1 MPIALKIERPMTMH
15 SRPKVLVTRK
25 LTPAAE
31 ARLRVSYDI
40 WWNQDDRQLSGDEI
54 IDLAHGMDALLPCV
68 SDNLSASIIK
78 RLPHSIKIIS
88 TFSVGYDHINI
99 EAASQRAIR
108 VTNTPDVVTNATA
121 DIALLLLLGAARGA
135 AQGLQSIQSGK
146 WARWSP
152 TGMLGTDL
160 SGKTLGIFGM
170 GRIGQATAARARAF
184 GMKIHYHNR
193 TRLSPEKEG
202 DATFHDTAE
211 SLYAACDIIS
221 LHAASNA
228 ETKGIIN
235 TAALAHFKPGAMLIN
250 TARGDLVDDDALIAA
265 LHSGRLSAVGLDVY
279 ANEPNIDPR
288 YRTLQNAFLLPH
300 LGTATLETRDAM
312 GFRAIDNL
320 DAFFANQPLPDP
332 IN

>member
-1 MPIALKIERPMTMH
+1 MTEKNQPKI
-15 SRPKVLVTRK
+15 LVTRK

-31 ARLRVSYDI
+31 KRLRASYDI
-40 WWNQDDRQLSGDEI
+40 WWNQEDRQLSGKEI
-54 IDLAHGMDALLPCV
+54 IDLSQGMDAVLPCV
-68 SDNLSASIIK
+68 SDDLSAPIIEQ
-78 RLPHSIKIIS
+78 LSSSIKIIS

-99 EAASQRAIR
+99 EAASKRFIH

-135 AQGLQSIQSGK
+135 THGMQSIQSDK

-170 GRIGQATAARARAF
+170 GRIGQATATRARAF

-193 TRLSPEKEG
+193 TRLAPAEEAN
-202 DATFHDTAE
+202 ATYHENAE

-221 LHAASNA
+221 LHAASNDQ
-228 ETKGIIN
+228 TKGLIN
-235 TAALAHFKPGAMLIN
+235 PRSLAHFKPGAILIN
-250 TARGDLVDDDALIAA
+250 TARGDLVEDDALISA
-265 LHSGRLSAVGLDVY
+265 LQSGKLSAIGLDVY

-288 YRTLQNAFLLPH
+288 YRSLQNAFLLPH

-320 DAFFANQPLPDP
+320 DAFFASKPLPDP
-332 IN
+332 VN

>member
-1 MPIALKIERPMTMH
+1 MTEQNQPKI
-15 SRPKVLVTRK
+15 LVTRK

-31 ARLRVSYDI
+31 KRLRASYDI
-40 WWNQDDRQLSGDEI
+40 WWNQEDRQLSGEEI
-54 IDLAHGMDALLPCV
+54 ITLAQGRDAILPCV
-68 SDNLSASIIK
+68 SDNLSAPIIE
-78 RLPHSIKIIS
+78 RLPASVKIIS

-99 EAASQRAIR
+99 EAASKRSIR

-135 AQGLQSIQSGK
+135 TQGMQSIQSDK

-193 TRLSPEKEG
+193 TRLAPPQEAK
-202 DATFHDTAE
+202 ATYHESAE
-211 SLYAACDIIS
+211 SLYATCDVIS
-221 LHAASNA
+221 LHAASNDQ
-228 ETKGIIN
+228 TKGLIN
-235 TAALAHFKPGAMLIN
+235 AKSLTHFKPGAILIN
-250 TARGDLVDDDALIAA
+250 TARGDLVEDDALISA
-265 LHSGRLSAVGLDVY
+265 LQSGQLSAIGLDVY

-288 YRTLQNAFLLPH
+288 YRSLQNAFLLPH
-300 LGTATLETRDAM
+300 LGDRHLRNTRRYGVSRHRQFGRLLRKQTSSRSSELTYRDK
-312 GFRAIDNL
+312 FK
-320 DAFFANQPLPDP
+320 
-332 IN
+332 